1 MYYDRRYRRRYR
13 GPLSSLAGGI
23 FIICL
28 ALAFFF
34 QSQFGGGWF
43 LPLIFIGLAFSIL
56 IGSIGSLNPRGIYGG
71 LYGFSWMIVLALFFI
86 TGSWI
91 WFLVGAGISIIL
103 GALARPLMAGL
114 LGAGIFA
121 ATQAGQQPYQQ
132 PYRQGQQPPYQP
144 PYQPGQEPY
153 QSYQQGYQPMQ
164 PPPAPGTYDQGSQ
177 QYQYPPQEAQPK
189 QQYEAP
195 ETQYP
200 QEMPPQ
206 QQ

>member
-13 GPLSSLAGGI
+13 GPLSGLAGGI
-23 FIICL
+23 FLIGL
-28 ALAFFF
+28 ALAFFL

-43 LPLIFIGLAFSIL
+43 LPIFFIGLGFSIL
-56 IGSIGSLNPRGIYGG
+56 IGSIGSLNPRGVYGG
-71 LYGFSWMIVLALFFI
+71 LYGFFWMLILALFFI

-91 WFLVGAGISIIL
+91 WFLVGAGISAIL

-121 ATQAGQQPYQQ
+121 ATQAGQQQYQQ
-132 PYRQGQQPPYQP
+132 PYQPYQE
-144 PYQPGQEPY
+144 GQEPV
-153 QSYQQGYQPMQ
+153 QPYQQGYQPMQ
-164 PPPAPGTYDQGSQ
+164 PPPAPGTYEEGGQQ
-177 QYQYPPQEAQPK
+177 HQYQQQGQPQ
-189 QQYEAP
+189 YDVP

>member
-13 GPLSSLAGGI
+13 GPLSGLAGGI
-23 FIICL
+23 FLIGL

-34 QSQFGGGWF
+34 QSQFGAGWF
-43 LPLIFIGLAFSIL
+43 LPVLFIGLAFCIL

-71 LYGFSWMIVLALFFI
+71 LYGFFWMLVLALFFI

-91 WFLVGAGISIIL
+91 WFLVGAGISVIL
-103 GALARPLMAGL
+103 GALMRPLLAGL

-132 PYRQGQQPPYQP
+132 PYQQGQQPPYQP
-144 PYQPGQEPY
+144 P
-153 QSYQQGYQPMQ
+153 YQQGYQPMQ
-164 PPPAPGTYDQGSQ
+164 PPPAPGTYEEGTQ
-177 QYQYPPQEAQPK
+177 QRQYPPQEAQPK

-195 ETQYP
+195 ETHYP

-206 QQ
+206 EQ

>member
-13 GPLSSLAGGI
+13 GPLSGLAGGI
-23 FIICL
+23 FLIGL
-28 ALAFFF
+28 ALAFFL

-43 LPLIFIGLAFSIL
+43 LPIFFIGLGFSIL
-56 IGSIGSLNPRGIYGG
+56 IGSIGSLNPRGVYGG
-71 LYGFSWMIVLALFFI
+71 LYGFFWMLILALFFI

-91 WFLVGAGISIIL
+91 WFLVGAGISAIL

-121 ATQAGQQPYQQ
+121 ATQPGQQQYQQPPYQQ
-132 PYRQGQQPPYQP
+132 PYPPYQ
-144 PYQPGQEPY
+144 QGQETSQP
-153 QSYQQGYQPMQ
+153 YQQGYQPTQ
-164 PPPAPGTYDQGSQ
+164 PPPIPGTYEEGGQ
-177 QYQYPPQEAQPK
+177 QHQYPQQGQPK
-189 QQYEAP
+189 QQHDAP

-200 QEMPPQ
+200 QQMPPQ